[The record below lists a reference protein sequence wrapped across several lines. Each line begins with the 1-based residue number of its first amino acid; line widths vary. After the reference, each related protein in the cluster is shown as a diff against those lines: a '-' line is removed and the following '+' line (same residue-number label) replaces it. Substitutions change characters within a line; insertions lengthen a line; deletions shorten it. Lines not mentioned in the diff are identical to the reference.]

1 MNTQTVKHSLSSDT
15 SVTLLA
21 FVSFIIGKCFH
32 ELYEKLKLQTSFS
45 ITTHYLSQ
53 IV

>member
-15 SVTLLA
+15 SVTLLV
-21 FVSFIIGKCFH
+21 FVSFIIRKCFH
-32 ELYEKLKLQTSFS
+32 ELYEKLKLQTYFS

-53 IV
+53 AV